1 MRNMS
6 KPTRTTYAELQTAY
20 DHFNR
25 SLFKNELPPC
35 LITLQ
40 RERSTYGYFSGDR
53 WANNDGETTDEIA
66 LNPEHFGIR
75 SIEAVLST
83 LVHEM
88 VHLWQ
93 HHFGKPGRRRYHNKQ
108 WAEKMDAVGL
118 GPSDTEKPGGNRTGE
133 SMSHFIIKDG
143 AYANAA
149 AKLLKGG
156 FELSWVDR
164 AGGTARKKK
173 KKKVFRVKYSCPKC
187 GVNAWAKAG
196 VKLECGECQRKL
208 KVAQA

>member
-6 KPTRTTYAELQTAY
+6 KPTRTIYAELQKAY
-20 DHFNR
+20 DFFNR

-118 GPSDTEKPGGNRTGE
+118 GPSDTEKPGGKRTGE